1 MHPVRTNAVIAEKMK
16 FLIIFN
22 PFFLCNCLPNS
33 DHLTI
38 YNGNF
43 IRFIKILQNF
53 EILMLLI
60 MKDQL
65 KGGGFD

>member
-1 MHPVRTNAVIAEKMK
+1 VVPAHPIRNNAVIAEKMK

-22 PFFLCNCLPNS
+22 PFHCAIAWRVAIILQM
-33 DHLTI
+33 

-53 EILMLLI
+53 EILMGLRL
-60 MKDQL
+60 
-65 KGGGFD
+65 